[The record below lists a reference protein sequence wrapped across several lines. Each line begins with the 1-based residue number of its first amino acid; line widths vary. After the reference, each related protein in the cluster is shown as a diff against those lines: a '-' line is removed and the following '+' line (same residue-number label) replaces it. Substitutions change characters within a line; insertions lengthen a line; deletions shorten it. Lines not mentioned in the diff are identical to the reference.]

1 MCEGLAEV
9 LSGLPAH
16 SFTFRGFP
24 PRKRAARRRFFA
36 EDAAQPHSLIYYE
49 SPYRLLA
56 TLSDALEVLGN
67 RPAAVANDLT
77 KMFETVYR
85 DSLSRLV
92 ELFQHEPLRGE
103 YVVVIEGMLKGGE
116 IRESGKTAKD

>member
-1 MCEGLAEV
+1 
-9 LSGLPAH
+9 
-16 SFTFRGFP
+16 
-24 PRKRAARRRFFA
+24 
-36 EDAAQPHSLIYYE
+36 
-49 SPYRLLA
+49 
-56 TLSDALEVLGN
+56 
-67 RPAAVANDLT
+67 
-77 KMFETVYR
+77 MFETVYR